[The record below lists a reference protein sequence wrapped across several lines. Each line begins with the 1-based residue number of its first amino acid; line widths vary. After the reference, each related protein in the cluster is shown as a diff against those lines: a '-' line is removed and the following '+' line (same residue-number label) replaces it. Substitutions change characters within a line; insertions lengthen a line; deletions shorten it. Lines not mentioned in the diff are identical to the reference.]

1 MEDEEEQAVPDADE
15 VFEEEVEEEEI
26 SAPASTGRSPWLT
39 AALVGV
45 LALALGLFLGY
56 VGRGE
61 FGPEARAA
69 KGTASAVAVL
79 EQTQAAGNQEL
90 LKYLSEQTRHFK
102 GDANAPVTI
111 IEFSDFQ

>member
-1 MEDEEEQAVPDADE
+1 MEDEEEKEVPDADE
-15 VFEEEVEEEEI
+15 IFEEEEEEI
-26 SAPASTGRSPWLT
+26 TASDSSSRSPWLST
-39 AALVGV
+39 ALIGV
-45 LALALGLFLGY
+45 LALVLGLFLGY

-69 KGTASAVAVL
+69 KATASAVAML

-90 LKYLSEQTRHFK
+90 VKYLSEQTRHFK

-111 IEFSDFQ
+111 IEFSDYQ